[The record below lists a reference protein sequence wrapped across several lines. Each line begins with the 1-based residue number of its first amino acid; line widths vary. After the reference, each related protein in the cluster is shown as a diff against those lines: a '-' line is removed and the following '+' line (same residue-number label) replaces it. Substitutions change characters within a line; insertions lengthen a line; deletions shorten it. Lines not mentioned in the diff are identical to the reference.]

1 MTDKKDLTQTPIA
14 SFDMDFSKHD
24 QFGNFLTHFEEGI
37 PSGII
42 DADDSVIPLEDSD
55 GLTGIF
61 MLSDTLLLGY
71 DVIWKSYHP
80 DFVAAGY
87 QQSDSFPM
95 ALWDAKTGKKLTTL
109 QGFHMGSPRGAT
121 LLDKRRLVTWARDF
135 RVFIWD
141 TKTGERIG
149 ALTSPIL
156 TDEDGYAVVSSRN
169 GEHYS
174 AKDWQDYIDGR
185 GAPGFNVTIHLK
197 PDPDGQQEQCGP
209 FKGLEGEKTTIRPYR
224 PDPQQPIDHRDLMRR
239 IQDLE
244 GAEAGYST
252 PFRLK
257 DGRMGVGGTTHGA
270 WEQVFIW
277 DGLKDLSIL
286 VPKRLD
292 TNCEIDGEIASNTIR
307 INNYS
312 ETYIFEDI

>member
-1 MTDKKDLTQTPIA
+1 MPEKKDLTQTPAA

-24 QFGNFLTHFEEGI
+24 QFGNFLTHFDEGI

-42 DADDSVIPLEDSD
+42 DADDRVTPLEDSSD
-55 GLTGIF
+55 LTGIF

-95 ALWDAKTGKKLTTL
+95 ALWDAKTGKKRITL
-109 QGFHMGSPRGAT
+109 QGLHTGSPRGAK
-121 LLDKRRLVTWARDF
+121 LLDETRLITWARDF
-135 RVFIWD
+135 RVFVWD
-141 TKTGERIG
+141 LQTGERIDT
-149 ALTSPIL
+149 LTSPIL

-169 GEHYS
+169 GERYS
-174 AKDWQDYIDGR
+174 AKDWQDYLEGR
-185 GAPGFNVTIHLK
+185 GAPGFNVTIYLK
-197 PDPDGQQEQCGP
+197 PNPDGQHEQCGP
-209 FKGLEGEKTTIRPYR
+209 FKGPEGQNTTIRRYTSAPA
-224 PDPQQPIDHRDLMRR
+224 QQIDHRDLMRR

-244 GAEAGYST
+244 GVEAGYST

-270 WEQVFIW
+270 WEQIFIW
-277 DGLKDLSIL
+277 DGLKDLNIL
-286 VPKRLD
+286 IPKSLG
-292 TNCEIDGEIASNTIR
+292 TNCEINGEIAPNTIR
-307 INNYS
+307 IDNYS